1 MEKEQTMKSTRKS
14 LVAAGVIAMGL
25 ALGATQATASD
36 TYPSKPVHLI
46 VPVAPGGG
54 TDFTARLL
62 AEEMGKRLGE
72 SVVVEN
78 RPGGAGNIGVTTVV
92 RAKPD
97 GHTLVMPITSFPVN
111 ATLYTNLPFDTRK
124 DLAPVALAA
133 SLPLVLV
140 VNPNVPANSVAQLVE
155 LARQKPGSLNFANS
169 GVGTT
174 AHLAGELFK
183 KAAGV
188 DMVSIAYK
196 GGGPAV
202 TDLMGG
208 HVQLYFSTPSA
219 VLSHIEAG
227 KLRALAVTSGT
238 RLAELPD
245 VPTLAESGMPDMEVK
260 AWFGLFAPAGTPKAI
275 VDRLNAVANDALQD
289 ENVRKQMAAHGFQP
303 EGRMSPDELQRFLD
317 TEIDKWGAVI
327 KELGLTATL

>member
-1 MEKEQTMKSTRKS
+1 MRHTKAS
-14 LVAAGVIAMGL
+14 LLTVSLALSLGLAAGPAMG
-25 ALGATQATASD
+25 AEK
-36 TYPSKPVHLI
+36 YPSKPVHLV

-62 AEEMGKRLGE
+62 AEEVGKRLGE

-78 RPGGAGNIGVTTVV
+78 RPGGAGNIGVTTVA

-140 VNPNVPANSVAQLVE
+140 VNPNVEANTVQELVE
-155 LARQKPGSLNFANS
+155 LAKRKPGGLNFANS

-188 DMVSIAYK
+188 EMVSIAYK

-238 RLAELPD
+238 RLPELPN

-260 AWFGLFAPAGTPKAI
+260 AWFGLFAPAGTPKPI
-275 VDRLNAVANDALQD
+275 IERLNAVANEALQD
-289 ENVRKQMAAHGFQP
+289 ESVRKQMAAHGFQA
-303 EGRMSPDELQRFLD
+303 EGRMSPEELARFLD
-317 TEIDKWGAVI
+317 GEIDKWGAVI